1 MCAAQHGY
9 AEIIE
14 CLVTHQAMA
23 LCEDKE
29 GNIAVDMIKGSPK
42 ALKCLGE
49 ETLVCCL
56 VLMEMLDLLLFSSF
70 SLFCL
75 LSECSSSKRKYY
87 DTSKNA
93 GSKN

>member
-14 CLVTHQAMA
+14 CLVTQQAMT

-49 ETLVCCL
+49 ETLVSCL
-56 VLMEMLDLLLFSSF
+56 V
-70 SLFCL
+70 CL
-75 LSECSSSKRKYY
+75 NG
-87 DTSKNA
+87 NA
-93 GSKN
+93 

>member
-14 CLVTHQAMA
+14 CLVTQQAMA

-42 ALKCLGE
+42 ALNCLGE

-56 VLMEMLDLLLFSSF
+56 VLSYICKYFTLLFAF
-70 SLFCL
+70 RMLQQQKEIL
-75 LSECSSSKRKYY
+75 
-87 DTSKNA
+87 
-93 GSKN
+93 

>member
-14 CLVTHQAMA
+14 CLVTQQAMA
-23 LCEDKE
+23 LWEDKE

-56 VLMEMLDLLLFSSF
+56 VLSYMEMLDSLLFS
-70 SLFCL
+70 LF
-75 LSECSSSKRKYY
+75 SECCSSKRKHSN
-87 DTSKNA
+87 TSKNV
-93 GSKN
+93 GSKNGS